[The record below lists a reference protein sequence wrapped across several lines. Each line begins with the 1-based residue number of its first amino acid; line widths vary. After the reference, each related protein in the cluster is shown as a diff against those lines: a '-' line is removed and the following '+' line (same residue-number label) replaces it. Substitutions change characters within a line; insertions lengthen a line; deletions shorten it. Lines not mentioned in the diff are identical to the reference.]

1 MESFYLITFSL
12 RKSTNRK
19 KARIF
24 FLILDSDI
32 YMNFVHRSR
41 TFCRLSYRL
50 QCALFFLMKVLLV
63 EIRDLNA
70 AIITAVL
77 LTSDKAHRLLL
88 CPKEEKVR

>member
-1 MESFYLITFSL
+1 
-12 RKSTNRK
+12 
-19 KARIF
+19 
-24 FLILDSDI
+24 
-32 YMNFVHRSR
+32 
-41 TFCRLSYRL
+41 
-50 QCALFFLMKVLLV
+50 MKVLLV